1 MKTSNTVTGFFFSAL
16 FALCAT
22 SGCGLSI
29 EAEIPEV
36 EVTQKGISF
45 EGVPLA
51 SALGEVSMTR
61 SFSQKHKKLELP
73 EGLDPQ
79 VRAVDVTVKAI
90 NGISD
95 FKFLTFL
102 RLTMSDENNPGKSAE
117 LINYQQ
123 KPGDPASKTLTMVSA
138 NPVNTLDHWKSEAA
152 VFTMDVAGTLP
163 EVDWTID
170 ITVRFAGSIKYK
182 Y

>member
-1 MKTSNTVTGFFFSAL
+1 MKTSNTVTGLFFSAL
-16 FALCAT
+16 FAMIAT

-45 EGVPLA
+45 EGVPMA
-51 SALGEVSMTR
+51 GTLGEVSMTR
-61 SFSQKHKKLELP
+61 SFSQQHKALELP
-73 EGLDPQ
+73 AGLDPQ
-79 VRAVDVTVKAI
+79 VHAIDVTVKATK
-90 NGISD
+90 GIKD

-102 RLTMSDENNPGKSAE
+102 RLAMSDDKNPGKSAE

-123 KPGDPASKTLTMVSA
+123 NPADPASATLTMVSA
-138 NPVNTLDHWKSEAA
+138 NPVNTLDHWKSDAA
-152 VFTMDVAGTLP
+152 IFTMDVAGTLP
-163 EVDWTID
+163 EVDWSID